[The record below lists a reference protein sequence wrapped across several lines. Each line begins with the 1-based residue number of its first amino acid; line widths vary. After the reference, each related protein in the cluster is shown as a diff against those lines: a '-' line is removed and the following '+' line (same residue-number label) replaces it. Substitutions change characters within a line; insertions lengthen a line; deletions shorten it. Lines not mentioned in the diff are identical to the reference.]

1 MCNPCGVKLE
11 QALYGTWK
19 LEFLMASNNS
29 ALNSVQIAFSCL
41 MLANAYASSVASV
54 VVGVDQMLPRTE
66 TCMFQGTASE
76 TLQADYMLTNPGR
89 FGIR

>member
-1 MCNPCGVKLE
+1 
-11 QALYGTWK
+11 
-19 LEFLMASNNS
+19 
-29 ALNSVQIAFSCL
+29 